1 MRSRFTLGLCVTLG
15 FRSVQNVGPRGTSR
29 IQGIQVDWLP
39 IYTPVAGKGFL
50 AADESAG
57 PWLRA
62 GHAEAAKI
70 PDAWH
75 FQTHLSST
83 PGGEAHSGHLSHLSP
98 SESDRFDSFDS
109 FDSDKSIYKFKTYL

>member
-15 FRSVQNVGPRGTSR
+15 FRSVQ
-29 IQGIQVDWLP
+29 IQVDCWLP

-75 FQTHLSST
+75 FQTHLSSL
-83 PGGEAHSGHLSHLSP
+83 GRCGVAHSGHLSHLSP

-109 FDSDKSIYKFKTYL
+109 FDSEKSIDKFKTYL